1 MPRSA
6 EKSHKQQAEADPQ
19 QAVAAQG
26 LRRFFHE
33 FPHDAAHHAGEERP
47 EGSFKRKAKAKGA
60 KDGLQG
66 GSHAGM
72 MTVTGRFVKDGNRL
86 RRHTSCFPACRPKK
100 EVISVLLLCAA
111 TAAEMLAAVPAGALS
126 YSEADFPLL
135 KPIAFRLGKE
145 GGVACVTGVGPVNA
159 ALGMGIV
166 LAQCAAAGQQ
176 LRAVI
181 NVGLAGSFDLG
192 RWPLGS
198 LHVVREEIWPEY
210 GLHDGRQVVAQAF
223 GFPQWSDG
231 RREVR
236 DRLTLAGP
244 AELGLALRGG
254 GAALIGE
261 AGVRSLTVA
270 GVSASV
276 LRVQHL
282 RQLYGAALEN
292 MEGFAV
298 AYAAAR
304 AGLPCLEVRSVSNKV
319 GPRTAEEKDFPGAL
333 LQLGR
338 ILPALNL
345 V

>member
-1 MPRSA
+1 M
-6 EKSHKQQAEADPQ
+6 
-19 QAVAAQG
+19 
-26 LRRFFHE
+26 
-33 FPHDAAHHAGEERP
+33 
-47 EGSFKRKAKAKGA
+47 
-60 KDGLQG
+60 
-66 GSHAGM
+66 
-72 MTVTGRFVKDGNRL
+72 
-86 RRHTSCFPACRPKK
+86 
-100 EVISVLLLCAA
+100 ILLCAA
-111 TAAEMLAAVPAGALS
+111 TAAEMLAAVPAGALP
-126 YSEADFPLL
+126 YSEADLPLL
-135 KPIAFRLGKE
+135 KPVAFRLGKE
-145 GGVACVTGVGPVNA
+145 GGLACVTGVGPINA
-159 ALGMGIV
+159 ALGMGMV
-166 LAQCAAAGQQ
+166 LAQCTAAGQQ

-198 LHVVREEIWPEY
+198 LQVVREEIWPEY

-231 RREVR
+231 RQEVR

-244 AELGLALRGG
+244 AELGLTLRGG
-254 GAALIGE
+254 VIGE

-282 RQLYGAALEN
+282 RQQYNAALEN

-304 AGLPCLEVRSVSNKV
+304 AGLPCLEIRSVSNKV

-333 LQLGR
+333 RQLGR